1 MNNGTDKMLNSVE
14 DWLPHNPWVVAGAVI
29 LAPFM
34 EILDTSIANVAL
46 PHIAG
51 NLSATVDESTWVLTS
66 YLVSNAIFLPLSGWF
81 SSLFG
86 RKNFYL
92 ACVMLFT
99 ISSFLCGLAP
109 GIGSLV
115 LFRILQGAAG
125 GALQPIAQS
134 ILIESFPHNKR
145 GMAMAMFGMCVV
157 VAPIIGPTL
166 GGWITDSYSWRWIF
180 FINIPVGI
188 LAVSLAMLL
197 IKDPPYFVRK
207 KFGEGFR
214 IDYIGL
220 GLIAVGLGALQV
232 VLDKGEREDWFDS
245 HFIISFTVICV
256 VCLVSAVFWELRQK
270 DPVIKLGMLKD
281 RNFAVGV
288 FMMYA
293 LGFAL
298 YGSTVLLPIF
308 LQNLMGYNALTSGL
322 VLSPGGIITM
332 CSMPLVG
339 LLMMRIQARWLIV
352 VGLVVGSIGLFR
364 MANFNLQTSYSD
376 AVWARNIM
384 SAGLGFLFVPINTAA
399 YYYITKT
406 ETDYASGLIN
416 LARNL
421 GGSAGI
427 SFVTTMLARRAQF
440 HQNIL
445 VSHVTETNPIY
456 QRMLQ
461 SATSALVHQ
470 GANAVEAAAKA
481 KALIYGMVKQQASML
496 AFIDNFW
503 VLAVVFLAMIP
514 LVFLMKKTSPRKA
527 AVAVH

>member
-1 MNNGTDKMLNSVE
+1 
-14 DWLPHNPWVVAGAVI
+14 
-29 LAPFM
+29 
-34 EILDTSIANVAL
+34 
-46 PHIAG
+46 
-51 NLSATVDESTWVLTS
+51 
-66 YLVSNAIFLPLSGWF
+66 
-81 SSLFG
+81 
-86 RKNFYL
+86 
-92 ACVMLFT
+92 
-99 ISSFLCGLAP
+99 
-109 GIGSLV
+109 
-115 LFRILQGAAG
+115 
-125 GALQPIAQS
+125 
-134 ILIESFPHNKR
+134 
-145 GMAMAMFGMCVV
+145 
-157 VAPIIGPTL
+157 
-166 GGWITDSYSWRWIF
+166 
-180 FINIPVGI
+180 
-188 LAVSLAMLL
+188 
-197 IKDPPYFVRK
+197 
-207 KFGEGFR
+207 
-214 IDYIGL
+214 
-220 GLIAVGLGALQV
+220 
-232 VLDKGEREDWFDS
+232 
-245 HFIISFTVICV
+245 
-256 VCLVSAVFWELRQK
+256 
-270 DPVIKLGMLKD
+270 
-281 RNFAVGV
+281 
-288 FMMYA
+288 
-293 LGFAL
+293 
-298 YGSTVLLPIF
+298 
-308 LQNLMGYNALTSGL
+308 MGYNALTSGL

-339 LLMMRIQARWLIV
+339 LLMMRVQARWLIV

-399 YYYITKT
+399 YYYIAKT